1 MLLSPC
7 YKKHSKVKLTHKPQH
22 LTMEWSEKK
31 HKYATGTTRAKGQAG
46 AHTAFKTN
54 CWKDVSHWKD
64 TRMTTEQSK
73 GELPSY
79 TIRWTVMPLKRKR
92 VWVCFFSP
100 GEGGG
105 VGRVEFCF
113 HRLCLK
119 CQWPGAT
126 QKLETQV
133 WRYGEK
139 SSGQDSNEG
148 IDLYTVTRE

>member
-46 AHTAFKTN
+46 AQTAFKTN

-100 GEGGG
+100 GEGEVWAGWNSVFIG
-105 VGRVEFCF
+105 CVWSVSDQVLHKSWK
-113 HRLCLK
+113 HRSE
-119 CQWPGAT
+119 GM
-126 QKLETQV
+126 
-133 WRYGEK
+133 GK
-139 SSGQDSNEG
+139 SHLGK
-148 IDLYTVTRE
+148 TVMKA